1 MSRQPVIKNWQGAS
15 FKGIDFSKYVTEWSD
30 TRQLGLAT
38 HQYLKRRG
46 AENEDMGRDPHV
58 VHVVL
63 SYTGPTWFDD
73 FMALIAAL
81 EQGAKGPL
89 VHPLFGQM
97 RAACRGFQDARMN
110 VEQAADLYV
119 VPLVFIEDSVDTT
132 LELPTSQGPSAQQQQ
147 IIG

>member
-63 SYTGPTWFDD
+63 SYTGPTSSC
-73 FMALIAAL
+73 AKTRSKQ
-81 EQGAKGPL
+81 QG
-89 VHPLFGQM
+89 
-97 RAACRGFQDARMN
+97 RWRCARSK
-110 VEQAADLYV
+110 LY
-119 VPLVFIEDSVDTT
+119 
-132 LELPTSQGPSAQQQQ
+132 
-147 IIG
+147 